1 MTEERPSA
9 RTLANRT
16 ALVTGGTRGIGRA
29 VAAALG
35 AAGARVVLTGTR
47 AADAEAAAREL
58 SSSGAGA
65 EFHGDFHGAACDVRS
80 DDSVAALARSVRER
94 LGGLDLLV
102 NNAGVGIYRPTPTLA
117 TADFARVVETN
128 LTGAYRVVRAVLPLL
143 LEAGRRRLEAPE
155 GAADP
160 GALIVNIG
168 SLAGRHPFRG
178 GAAYNA
184 SKFGLI
190 GLTEALMLDL
200 RDRGVRCSVVMPGSV
215 ATGFADRSPEDG
227 CDWKLHPEDVAEAVL
242 QVALTRPEAHQSR
255 IELRPSLP
263 PARK

>member
-1 MTEERPSA
+1 MNDERPSP
-9 RTLANRT
+9 RTLAGRA

-47 AADAEAAAREL
+47 PEEAEAAAREL
-58 SSSGAGA
+58 AGASGAGA
-65 EFHGDFHGAACDVRS
+65 EIHGAGCEVRS
-80 DDSVAALARSVRER
+80 EDSVAALARFVRQA

-102 NNAGVGIYRPTPTLA
+102 NNAGLGIYRPTPALP
-117 TADFARVVETN
+117 TADFARVIETN

-143 LEAGRRRLEAPE
+143 LESGRRRLDAPE

-160 GALIVNIG
+160 GALIVNLG

-215 ATGFADRSPEDG
+215 ATGFAGRSPEDG
-227 CDWKLHPEDVAEAVL
+227 RDWKLHPEDVAEAVL

-263 PARK
+263 PAKK

>member
-1 MTEERPSA
+1 MTDERPSPT
-9 RTLANRT
+9 TLAGRT

-35 AAGARVVLTGTR
+35 AAGARVALTGTR
-47 AADAEAAAREL
+47 RADAEATAREL
-58 SSSGAGA
+58 ASALGA
-65 EFHGDFHGAACDVRS
+65 EIHGAECDVRS
-80 DDSVAALARSVRER
+80 EESVAALARSVRQA

-102 NNAGVGIYRPTPTLA
+102 NNAGLGIYRPAPALP
-117 TADFARVVETN
+117 TADFARVIETN

-143 LEAGRRRLEAPE
+143 RDSGRRRLDRRLDAPE

-160 GALIVNIG
+160 GALIVNLG

-184 SKFGLI
+184 SKFGLV

-200 RDRGVRCSVVMPGSV
+200 RDQGIRCSVVMPGSV
-215 ATGFADRSPEDG
+215 ATGFAGRSPEDG
-227 CDWKLHPEDVAEAVL
+227 RDWKLHPEDVAEAVL

-263 PARK
+263 PAK

>member
-1 MTEERPSA
+1 MHDERRSP
-9 RTLANRT
+9 RTLAGRT

-47 AADAEAAAREL
+47 PEEAEAAAREL
-58 SSSGAGA
+58 AGASGASGA
-65 EFHGDFHGAACDVRS
+65 EIHGAGCEVRS
-80 DDSVAALARSVRER
+80 EDSVAALARFVRQA

-102 NNAGVGIYRPTPTLA
+102 NNAGLGIYRPAPALP
-117 TADFARVVETN
+117 TADFARVIETN

-143 LEAGRRRLEAPE
+143 LESGRRRLDAPE
-155 GAADP
+155 GAAADP
-160 GALIVNIG
+160 GALIVNLG

-215 ATGFADRSPEDG
+215 ATGFAGRSPEDG
-227 CDWKLHPEDVAEAVL
+227 RDWKLHPEDVAEAVL

-263 PARK
+263 PAKK

>member
-1 MTEERPSA
+1 MNDERPSP
-9 RTLANRT
+9 RTLAGRT

-29 VAAALG
+29 VTAALG

-47 AADAEAAAREL
+47 PEEAQAAAREL
-58 SSSGAGA
+58 AGASGASGA
-65 EFHGDFHGAACDVRS
+65 EIHGAGCDVRS
-80 DDSVAALARSVRER
+80 EDSVAALARFVRQA

-102 NNAGVGIYRPTPTLA
+102 NNAGLGIYRPAPALP
-117 TADFARVVETN
+117 TADFARVIETN

-143 LEAGRRRLEAPE
+143 LESGRRRLDAPANA
-155 GAADP
+155 AADP
-160 GALIVNIG
+160 GALIVNLG

-215 ATGFADRSPEDG
+215 ATGFAGRSPEDG
-227 CDWKLHPEDVAEAVL
+227 RDWKLHPEDVAEAVL

-263 PARK
+263 PAKK

>member
-1 MTEERPSA
+1 MTDERPSP
-9 RTLANRT
+9 RTLAGRA

-35 AAGARVVLTGTR
+35 AAGARVLLTGTR
-47 AADAEAAAREL
+47 AADAEEAAREL
-58 SSSGAGA
+58 ASSGPAGA
-65 EFHGDFHGAACDVRS
+65 EFHGAECDVRS
-80 DDSVAALARSVRER
+80 DDSAAALAHAVREA

-102 NNAGVGIYRPTPTLA
+102 NNAGLGIYRPTPTLA

-143 LEAGRRRLEAPE
+143 LEAGRRRLDAPE

-160 GALIVNIG
+160 GALVVNIG

-215 ATGFADRSPEDG
+215 ATGFAGRSPDDG
-227 CDWKLHPEDVAEAVL
+227 RAWKLHPEDVAEAVL

>member
-1 MTEERPSA
+1 MNDERPA
-9 RTLANRT
+9 PRTLAGR
-16 ALVTGGTRGIGRA
+16 ASLVTGGTRGIGRA

-35 AAGARVVLTGTR
+35 AAGARVLLTGTR
-47 AADAEAAAREL
+47 PADAEAAAREL
-58 SSSGAGA
+58 ASASGA
-65 EFHGDFHGAACDVRS
+65 EIHGAGCDVRS
-80 DDSVAALARSVRER
+80 ADSVAALARFVREV

-102 NNAGVGIYRPTPTLA
+102 NNAGLGIYRPTPALA
-117 TADFARVVETN
+117 TEDFARVIETN

-143 LEAGRRRLEAPE
+143 LDSGRRRLDAPE

-160 GALIVNIG
+160 GALIVNLG

-190 GLTEALMLDL
+190 GLTETLMLDL
-200 RDRGVRCSVVMPGSV
+200 RDRGIRCSVVMPGSV
-215 ATGFADRSPEDG
+215 ATGFAGRSPEDG
-227 CDWKLHPEDVAEAVL
+227 RGWKLHPEDVAEAVL

-263 PARK
+263 PAKK

>member
-1 MTEERPSA
+1 MTDERPSP
-9 RTLANRT
+9 RTLAGRA

-35 AAGARVVLTGTR
+35 AAGARVALTGTR
-47 AADAEAAAREL
+47 PADVEAAAREL
-58 SSSGAGA
+58 ATASGA
-65 EFHGDFHGAACDVRS
+65 EIHGVECDVRS
-80 DDSVAALARSVRER
+80 DDSVARLADTVRET

-102 NNAGVGIYRPTPTLA
+102 NNAGLGIYRPTPALPTE
-117 TADFARVVETN
+117 DFVRVIETN
-128 LTGAYRVVRAVLPLL
+128 LTGAYRLVRAVLPLL
-143 LEAGRRRLEAPE
+143 LDSGRRRLDAPE
-155 GAADP
+155 GAAADP
-160 GALIVNIG
+160 GALIVNLG

-200 RDRGVRCSVVMPGSV
+200 RDRGIRCSVVMPGSV
-215 ATGFADRSPEDG
+215 ATGFAGRSPEDG
-227 CDWKLHPEDVAEAVL
+227 RDWKLHPEDVAEAVL

-263 PARK
+263 PAKK

>member
-1 MTEERPSA
+1 MNDERHAP
-9 RTLANRT
+9 RTLAGRA

-35 AAGARVVLTGTR
+35 AAGARVLLTGTR
-47 AADAEAAAREL
+47 PADAEAAAREL
-58 SSSGAGA
+58 ASPSGA
-65 EFHGDFHGAACDVRS
+65 EIHGAGCDVRS
-80 DDSVAALARSVRER
+80 ADSVAALARFVRET

-102 NNAGVGIYRPTPTLA
+102 NNAGLGIYRPTPALPTE
-117 TADFARVVETN
+117 DFARVIETN

-143 LEAGRRRLEAPE
+143 LDSGQRRLDAPE

-160 GALIVNIG
+160 GALIVNLG

-200 RDRGVRCSVVMPGSV
+200 RDRGIRCSVVMPGSV
-215 ATGFADRSPEDG
+215 ATGFAGRSPEDG
-227 CDWKLHPEDVAEAVL
+227 RNWKLHPEDVAEAVL

-263 PARK
+263 PAKK

>member
-1 MTEERPSA
+1 MTDERPSPT
-9 RTLANRT
+9 TLAGRT

-35 AAGARVVLTGTR
+35 AAGARVALTGTR
-47 AADAEAAAREL
+47 RADAEAAAREL
-58 SSSGAGA
+58 ASALGA
-65 EFHGDFHGAACDVRS
+65 EIHGAECDVRS
-80 DDSVAALARSVRER
+80 EESVAALARSVREA

-102 NNAGVGIYRPTPTLA
+102 NNAGLGIYRPTPALP
-117 TADFARVVETN
+117 TADFARVIETN

-143 LEAGRRRLEAPE
+143 LDSGRRRLDRRLDAPE

-160 GALIVNIG
+160 GALIVNLG

-200 RDRGVRCSVVMPGSV
+200 RDQGIRCSVVMPGSV
-215 ATGFADRSPEDG
+215 ATGFAGRSPEDG
-227 CDWKLHPEDVAEAVL
+227 RDWKLHPEDVAEAVL

-263 PARK
+263 PAK